1 MYTKIK
7 NCLFNTA
14 SKAYQEWAELILR
27 IVLGT
32 FMLTHGWGKL
42 SSFSEKSEMF
52 PDPLGIG
59 SVLSL
64 SLATFAE
71 FFCSILLILGLF
83 TRFAAF
89 NVLVTMF
96 VAGLIF
102 HSADPF
108 AKKELALL
116 YAVGFLYFTIVGGNR
131 YSVDEWIRKKIK
143 K

>member
-1 MYTKIK
+1 MCIK
-7 NCLFNTA
+7 KCLFDKA
-14 SKAYQEWAELILR
+14 SQSYQDIMELILR
-27 IVLGT
+27 IILGS
-32 FMLTHGWGKL
+32 FMLTHGWSKL
-42 SSFSEKSEMF
+42 ASFSEKSEHF

-71 FFCSILLILGLF
+71 FFCSLLLIIGLF

-89 NVLVTMF
+89 NIFATMI

-102 HSADPF
+102 HFSDPF
-108 AKKELALL
+108 VKKELALL
-116 YAVGFLYFTIVGGNR
+116 YSTGFLYFMVVGGNR
-131 YSVDEWIRKKIK
+131 YSLDEWIRKKLK